1 MFLPVKLSNFLVS
14 VSLYLGCSNIHQA
27 IIRIKGPNSLS
38 CFKTECLGVAADPWR
53 SDKGATLGEKGRI
66 SANP

>member
-27 IIRIKGPNSLS
+27 IIRIKGPNS
-38 CFKTECLGVAADPWR
+38 CFKTECLGVAADPWKG
-53 SDKGATLGEKGRI
+53 DKGEKGRI